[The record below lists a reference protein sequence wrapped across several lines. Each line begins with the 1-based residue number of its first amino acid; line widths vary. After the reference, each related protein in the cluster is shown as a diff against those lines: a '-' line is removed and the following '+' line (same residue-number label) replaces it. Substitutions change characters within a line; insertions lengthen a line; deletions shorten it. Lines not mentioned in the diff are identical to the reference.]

1 MTRSAYYVLS
11 TVFGRKVKHVALC
24 AGNMLLFTPPYFI
37 EISHQQRTLAMV
49 QAPFVPYSHRRAMVC
64 IASP

>member
-11 TVFGRKVKHVALC
+11 IVFGRKVNHAALC
-24 AGNMLLFTPPYFI
+24 ASNMLLFTPPYFI

-49 QAPFVPYSHRRAMVC
+49 QAPFVP
-64 IASP
+64 